1 MRQLDILSLKKLIW
15 QNFDD
20 KTIPIFCDEAG
31 IDSKTLPTKG
41 LIAKANYLVDE
52 SIKTNS
58 TREIFN
64 AIYRLRPDLIDNIYT
79 FDENA
84 FLSKEALLRDPTL
97 ISVPLAETSER
108 IIQFQLDDPN
118 ANALLKRIQELSNKL
133 EVLADPVA
141 QERLFSK
148 LEEASQI
155 VRSKWSEV
163 EYLQKLGR
171 AEFLINSTSAE
182 IVRFDKLREFRVA
195 DVNRQI
201 EAENKVRQDEAK
213 LTWIIPAIIIFYIIL
228 VVSAVVFTAGNTTS
242 DPVIPLI
249 NVPLSI
255 LVWSAIGSLSALVYR
270 YYRRIKKSSLI
281 SEIRLAFG
289 KFWVGLVSGAIF
301 YFSIRSGLFILS
313 NQQVDL
319 NQSPLGQQQLI
330 WVLVWLISFSDFVF
344 ERVITRLSGNVTGD
358 ESEKSLSSIFGVNV
372 SDISDTI
379 ERSNSRQL
387 AEFRRLRA
395 ELIDIANEI
404 KSNKEI
410 KLTEKP
416 DDTSE
421 ENIASEK

>member
-1 MRQLDILSLKKLIW
+1 MRQLDIFGLKKLVW
-15 QNFDD
+15 SNFDD
-20 KTIPIFCDEAG
+20 KAIPLFCDEAG
-31 IDSKTLPTKG
+31 IDENSLPNKG
-41 LIAKANYLVDE
+41 LIEKANYLVDE
-52 SIKTNS
+52 VVKTG
-58 TREIFN
+58 RARDIFN
-64 AIYRLRPDLIDNIYT
+64 VIHRLRPDLINGIFSFDDN
-79 FDENA
+79 E

-97 ISVPLAETSER
+97 ISVPLSQPSER

-118 ANALLKRIQELSNKL
+118 ANALLNRIQESSNRL
-133 EVLADPVA
+133 EVLSDPIS
-141 QERLFSK
+141 QERLFTK

-155 VRSKWSEV
+155 VRSKWNEP

-182 IVRFDKLREFRVA
+182 ITRLDKLRELRVA

-213 LTWIIPAIIIFYIIL
+213 LTWIIPAIVIFYVIL
-228 VVSAVVFTAGNTTS
+228 VISAIVFTYSIASG
-242 DPVIPLI
+242 DPIIPLI

-255 LVWSAIGSLSALVYR
+255 LVWAAIGSLSALIYR

-281 SEIRLAFG
+281 SEIRLAIG
-289 KFWVGLVSGAIF
+289 KFWVGIVSGAIF
-301 YFSIRSGLFILS
+301 YFSVRSGLFILS
-313 NQQVDL
+313 NQQVDI
-319 NQSPLGQQQLI
+319 NQSPLGQQQLM

-344 ERVITRLSGNVTGD
+344 ERVITRLSGNVVGE
-358 ESEKSLSSIFGVNV
+358 ESEKSVSSIFGVNV

-387 AEFRRLRA
+387 SEFRRLRA

-410 KLTEKP
+410 EPQVDLDIENK
-416 DDTSE
+416 DNNTST
-421 ENIASEK
+421 S